1 MRRSSASSGLVTAGT
16 APRMPLHSHGD
27 QRQVAGARPITK
39 CRWNAKRPHRRSIE
53 TRSGVERFL
62 EALARAEHGNLASGN
77 ADLLPVLRIVAGELA
92 ALRNGERTEVGDG
105 DLLSVR
111 KCVLDRRHH
120 DVDVA
125 GGPYLRNVG
134 LRGEGFGEIGL
145 VHAASLGP
153 RPVRPRED
161 VVFRIH
167 NSRNYWRGMAS

>member
-1 MRRSSASSGLVTAGT
+1 
-16 APRMPLHSHGD
+16 
-27 QRQVAGARPITK
+27 
-39 CRWNAKRPHRRSIE
+39 
-53 TRSGVERFL
+53 
-62 EALARAEHGNLASGN
+62 
-77 ADLLPVLRIVAGELA
+77 
-92 ALRNGERTEVGDG
+92 ERTEVGDG

-161 VVFRIH
+161 VGFVFTILVIIGEVWPRASPTLIEFTRTPDPDCRLGRVTVH
-167 NSRNYWRGMAS
+167 GSGRRKYQRGFCVATG